1 LKGDA
6 RLVRQRLRG
15 VHPIAGAR
23 LAKAGLDWLAAVAVA
38 VAVTNHEANPKG
50 RRRYV
55 TYRLVIAWAEMPR
68 PLVEPGLVPP
78 ATVAVV
84 IVMSMMSSAVTGFR
98 RGCEQSKGAN
108 DRRHQNCE

>member
-1 LKGDA
+1 LKDEA

-23 LAKAGLDWLAAVAVA
+23 LAGLDWLAAVAVA
-38 VAVTNHEANPKG
+38 VGVTNHEADPKG

-55 TYRLVIAWAEMPR
+55 TYGLVVTWAEMPR
-68 PLVEPGLVPP
+68 PLVEPELVPP

-98 RGCEQSKGAN
+98 RGCE
-108 DRRHQNCE
+108 